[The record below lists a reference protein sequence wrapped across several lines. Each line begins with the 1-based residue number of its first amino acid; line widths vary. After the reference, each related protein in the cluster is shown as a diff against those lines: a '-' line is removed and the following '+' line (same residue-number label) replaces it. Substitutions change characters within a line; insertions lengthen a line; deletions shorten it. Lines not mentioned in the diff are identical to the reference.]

1 MKLGNILQAITTG
14 MVKGNLD
21 KEISGIQMDSR
32 QIKEGDLLSPSRV
45 HRLTDMLTSEKQ
57 SKRVRQP

>member
-21 KEISGIQMDSR
+21 KEIESGIQD
-32 QIKEGDLLSPSRV
+32 GLPS
-45 HRLTDMLTSEKQ
+45 D
-57 SKRVRQP
+57 